1 MKKTICLGL
10 FLVAFQ
16 QFGFA
21 QTDKNTSVYDHR
33 AAFAP
38 LQFNQPGTIYRSGTG
53 APGPMYWQNKADYTL
68 KTKLDPSANTIEGS
82 VTIEYTNKSPD
93 ELPFLWLQLDQNQFN
108 DASRGGKTT
117 PLTGGR
123 YGNTGFKG
131 GYTLGEVQVTKKS
144 TSSKSKSTN
153 SVLQEQIISDTR
165 LQLRLTEP
173 LKTGEIALITISY
186 SFPIPKYGSDRLG
199 KLETPNGTIYEIAQ
213 WYPRMC
219 VYDDIQGWNVL
230 PYLGAGEFYL
240 EYGDVTYEVTVPASH
255 IVVGSGELLNAKEV
269 LTSTQQKR
277 WAEAANSDKTVVIR
291 SKEEVTDPS
300 SRPNGK
306 AFLTWKFSCSQTRD
320 VAWAS
325 SEAFVWDAAKINLPS
340 GKKALAQSVYPAEV
354 AGNDAWGRSTE
365 YVKASIEF
373 YSDFLSEYTYPVATN
388 VAGIISG
395 MEYPGIV
402 FCGSNAKGKSL
413 WGVTDHEF
421 GHNWFPMIVGS
432 NERKYA
438 WMDEGFNTYINQY
451 STKAFNKGE
460 YFSPINA
467 RQFGTLIHDKDPI
480 MTIPDVIHGKN
491 LGILAYYKPGM
502 GLTMLREV
510 VLGPERFD
518 YALKEYIRR
527 WAFKHPTPNDFFKTI
542 ENAAGEDLGWF
553 WKGWILED
561 WKIDQAVKSVEYIEQ
576 DPSKGAL
583 ITIENREKMPMPVT
597 LAIRL
602 SDGKTERVN
611 LPVEIWQKG
620 GEWTFSF
627 PSSTRIEAITLDPD
641 GQLPDVNTANN
652 TWRPSR
658 YTPPAS
664 N

>member
-1 MKKTICLGL
+1 MKKTILLSL
-10 FLVAFQ
+10 FFCAFQ
-16 QFGFA
+16 QFGHA
-21 QTDKNTSVYDHR
+21 QTEKSTSNYDHR

-38 LQFNQPGTIYRSGTG
+38 LQFYQPGTLYRSGTG
-53 APGPMYWQNKADYTL
+53 APGPMYWQNTADYNIR
-68 KTKLDPSANTIEGS
+68 TKLDPSTNTIEGS
-82 VTIEYTNKSPD
+82 VTITYTNSSPD

-108 DASRGGKTT
+108 DESRGGKST

-123 YGNTGFKG
+123 YGNTGFNG
-131 GYTLGEVQVTKKS
+131 GYTLGAVQVSKQS
-144 TSSKSKSTN
+144 TSARSKNTN
-153 SVLQEQIISDTR
+153 TLLKEQIVSDTR

-173 LKTGEIALITISY
+173 LKTGETALITIAY
-186 SFPIPKYGSDRLG
+186 SFPIPKYGSDRMG
-199 KLETPNGTIYEIAQ
+199 KLETPNGVIYEVAQ

-240 EYGDVTYEVTVPASH
+240 EYGNVTYEVTVPASH
-255 IVVGSGELLNAKEV
+255 IVVGSGELVNPKEV

-277 WAEAANSDKTVVIR
+277 LAEAAKSDQTVLIR
-291 SKEEVTDPS
+291 SKEEIKDPS
-300 SRPNGK
+300 SRPTGK
-306 AFLTWKFSCSQTRD
+306 DFLTWKFTCSQTRD

-340 GKKALAQSVYPAEV
+340 GKYALAQSVYPAEV

-460 YFSPINA
+460 YYSPINA
-467 RQFGTLIHDKDPI
+467 RQFGPMLHDKDPI
-480 MTIPDVIHGKN
+480 MTIPDVIQGKN
-491 LGILAYYKPGM
+491 LGLMAYYKPGM

-518 YALKEYIRR
+518 YALKEYVRR

-576 DPSKGAL
+576 DPTKGAL
-583 ITIENREKMPMPVT
+583 ITLENKEKMPMPVT

-602 SDGKTERVN
+602 GNGSVERISM
-611 LPVEIWQKG
+611 PVEIWQKG
-620 GEWTFSF
+620 AEWTFSY
-627 PSSTRIEAITLDPD
+627 PSTTVIESITLDPD
-641 GQLPDVNTANN
+641 GLLPDINSANN

-658 YTPPAS
+658 YTRPTS